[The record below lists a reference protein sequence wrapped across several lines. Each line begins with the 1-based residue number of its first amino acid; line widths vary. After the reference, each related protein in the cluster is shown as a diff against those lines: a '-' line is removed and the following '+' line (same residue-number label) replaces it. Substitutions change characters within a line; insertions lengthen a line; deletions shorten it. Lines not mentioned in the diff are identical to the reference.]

1 MKEMAPGWVDVFN
14 SSQLQRDFDAALQY
28 VHNGMAR
35 EESEEWLDEV
45 LGGNSSPQS
54 LRDRLGH

>member
-1 MKEMAPGWVDVFN
+1 MKEMVPGWVDVFN

-35 EESEEWLDEV
+35 EESAEWLDEV